1 MEEWIGS
8 KTAKKK
14 KKKIDLGPEYRD
26 PKNARHRISFWM
38 DGDLL
43 AELKKRTDVVGAGYQ
58 AYTHKLLRDVVMEKD
73 SIEERLFFRRDEL
86 LKAVFR

>member
-1 MEEWIGS
+1 MTGS

-43 AELKKRTDVVGAGYQ
+43 AELKKRTDEVGLVTRPTCTSTCA
-58 AYTHKLLRDVVMEKD
+58 M
-73 SIEERLFFRRDEL
+73 S
-86 LKAVFR
+86 